1 MDRWKFW
8 LKAINQLDLTKRK
21 PWTPSKLDVLCS
33 DHFSAEEFTLLRH
46 TKLKILKDMAVS
58 SILSWK
64 IQHQVVVL
72 LILCY
77 NSCNGMTFISSCSVS
92 LKIPRPECS
101 TITAITAEDF
111 YTCEPDKLKRKYQET
126 LNKLDHTQKELLSA
140 KRREKSQGLYR
151 KRVAR
156 ARGTAKNILRRLSKC
171 LKHRKVWFSGLQMM
185 CLVSN

>member
-1 MDRWKFW
+1 LPIKSRIELVVHVARWSTLEINQNWSKTSILFICPCFTPIFCYYLISVCYLMDRWKFW

-21 PWTPSKLDVLCS
+21 PWTPSKFDVLCS

-92 LKIPRPECS
+92 LIR
-101 TITAITAEDF
+101 F
-111 YTCEPDKLKRKYQET
+111 
-126 LNKLDHTQKELLSA
+126 
-140 KRREKSQGLYR
+140 
-151 KRVAR
+151 
-156 ARGTAKNILRRLSKC
+156 
-171 LKHRKVWFSGLQMM
+171 
-185 CLVSN
+185 